1 MANPDVTQEGTAPAD
16 RRPAFREALAIYLQ
30 RRVIAV
36 LLLGFSSGLPL
47 ALSGS
52 TLIYWAA
59 ERGLDLRTVGLFAL
73 VGTPYVFK
81 FLWAPLMD
89 ALDAPILGRLLGR
102 RRGWLLLW
110 QLLLVG
116 AIVLVGSC
124 EPAVS
129 PGLIAIAAAL
139 LATASATQDIVVDAF
154 RVESLPQN
162 EQAEGMFC
170 YVAGYRVGALVS
182 SAGALYAVSGFELS
196 GFGKPQ
202 AWTAAYVVMAA
213 VMLVGICTTLFL
225 AIEPDKSAIAEREHQ
240 ATTPLVRIAKTIVS
254 ACRDFFLRESVVIA
268 LVSLLFVLL
277 FKLTDSLAGVMTGA
291 FTIDLGVSRSEYTTI
306 VKFGG
311 FVATLL
317 GGFAGSYIARI
328 YPLATSLW
336 IGGLLQAIANLAFS
350 WQSIVGYN
358 LAWLTFAITVENFT
372 AAIGTVIFVVYLSAL
387 CRDSIQ
393 TATLYALLT
402 ALSAAGRTVLPA
414 PAGYLVLATGWT
426 WFFVICSLA
435 AIPGLIVL
443 ALLQRIG
450 HFDRLEPASRSA
462 KS

>member
-1 MANPDVTQEGTAPAD
+1 
-16 RRPAFREALAIYLQ
+16 
-30 RRVIAV
+30 
-36 LLLGFSSGLPL
+36 
-47 ALSGS
+47 
-52 TLIYWAA
+52 
-59 ERGLDLRTVGLFAL
+59 
-73 VGTPYVFK
+73 
-81 FLWAPLMD
+81 
-89 ALDAPILGRLLGR
+89 
-102 RRGWLLLW
+102 
-110 QLLLVG
+110 
-116 AIVLVGSC
+116 
-124 EPAVS
+124 
-129 PGLIAIAAAL
+129 
-139 LATASATQDIVVDAF
+139 
-154 RVESLPQN
+154 
-162 EQAEGMFC
+162 
-170 YVAGYRVGALVS
+170 
-182 SAGALYAVSGFELS
+182 
-196 GFGKPQ
+196 
-202 AWTAAYVVMAA
+202 VVMAA